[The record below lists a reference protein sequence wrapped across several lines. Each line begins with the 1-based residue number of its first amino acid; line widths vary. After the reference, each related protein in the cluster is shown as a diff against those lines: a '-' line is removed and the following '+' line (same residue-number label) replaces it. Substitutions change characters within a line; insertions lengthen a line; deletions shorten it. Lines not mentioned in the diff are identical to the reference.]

1 MAGKSRLSAGIDISK
16 EAKRK
21 RLEDKTKSK
30 KTYSPTKRE
39 RATNTFVSDQEKA
52 EISLAR
58 HDEREAYLAQVRRGT
73 SKPRGY

>member
-1 MAGKSRLSAGIDISK
+1 MADPR
-16 EAKRK
+16 RK
-21 RLEDKTKSK
+21 ILEDKTKGE

>member
-1 MAGKSRLSAGIDISK
+1 MADPR
-16 EAKRK
+16 RK
-21 RLEDKTKSK
+21 ILEDQTRGEN
-30 KTYSPTKRE
+30 TYSPTKRE
-39 RATNTFVSDQEKA
+39 RATNTFVSDQIKA